1 MKSPMTKQPD
11 ETCITQQNHK
21 EAQLF
26 TAKHGYIP
34 LSTELAIFYCSTWIV
49 LSEIRSV
56 NPSSSSWHIWNISPR
71 MLQCSLEHKVC
82 ERTSAPHLI
91 FQLLW
96 LNLKKGFSKCFPS
109 VEISTFNTE
118 SNQLSWPGRKCKLR
132 LNLTGFPPSNL
143 QRWVKSPSSEAGVNA
158 VHILFI
164 VWCRYLIPVQA
175 SLSSET
181 YSDLTRVFCCSVL
194 WHQQ

>member
-143 QRWVKSPSSEAGVNA
+143 QR
-158 VHILFI
+158 F
-164 VWCRYLIPVQA
+164 
-175 SLSSET
+175 
-181 YSDLTRVFCCSVL
+181 RVFCGHFCSSSKCIKLSWESLCEEGARDEWEKCGGHV
-194 WHQQ
+194 QSKRM